1 MRRFLALGLVGLLL
15 AVPGAGSAA
24 AGSRV
29 TNVTV
34 EQARELVQAR
44 KGTVD
49 FVVLDV
55 RTPAEFKTG
64 HLPGAVN
71 IDIQAQDFAARLGAL
86 DRSQAYLVYCRSGN
100 RSARAV
106 QVMQQ
111 MDFHTIYH
119 MTAGMLGWEKQ

>member
-1 MRRFLALGLVGLLL
+1 MRRFFGLGLVGLLL
-15 AVPGAGSAA
+15 AVPIAASVA

-29 TNVTV
+29 ANVTV
-34 EQARELVQAR
+34 EQARKLVQTR
-44 KGTVD
+44 GGTAD

-55 RTPAEFKTG
+55 RTPTEFKTG

-71 IDIQAQDFAARLGAL
+71 IDIQGQDFASRLGAL
-86 DRSQAYLVYCRSGN
+86 DRGKAYLVYCRSGN

-106 QVMQQ
+106 QVMER

-119 MTAGMLGWEKQ
+119 MTAGMLGWEKK